1 MNMGYIMKFATDA
14 RRDIAVIAPGT
25 RFDFST
31 HREFRNAYETAMAT
45 PGVRAIHVDLKD
57 VAYLD
62 SSALG
67 MLLLLKEKAE
77 VHGQSV
83 ALVNSH
89 GTVRDILD
97 VANFNKLF
105 SIS

>member
-1 MNMGYIMKFATDA
+1 MKLTTDA
-14 RRDIAVIAPGT
+14 NRNTVVIAPGI
-25 RFDFST
+25 RFDFNT
-31 HREFRNAYETAMAT
+31 HREFRNAYETALAT
-45 PGVRAIHVDLKD
+45 PGVRTIHVDLKD

-77 VHGQSV
+77 VTGQNV